1 MSGPRASDQLR
12 PVAVVGGGL
21 AGMAAALAL
30 AQRGHKVELF
40 EQNERLG
47 GRVGSFRDARTG
59 ELVDRCMHVG
69 MGCCTRLLDFIR
81 RMGVEDRF
89 ARHRRLNFIGPA
101 GEVCRFKPWP
111 WLPAPLHLVPGLAR
125 LRYLG
130 LRDRLS
136 IARCMLRLGR
146 LAPGQPAGEGTVAGW
161 LRAQGQSEAAI
172 DRFWSVLLVSALG
185 ETVARAGLAMAR
197 KVVLDGFLRSPR
209 GCELFLPKVPLAEIF
224 DRPMND
230 RLRQLGVEV
239 HLGTRA
245 RAIEISGG
253 RCRAIV
259 LRGGKR
265 RQVGGLV
272 VAVPWRQ
279 ITRLFSPEQR
289 PLLGDDWKADRLEPA
304 AITAVHLWFDRAI
317 TRLPHAVLVGRTSQ
331 WMFRP
336 SAEQSPVPPGGHYVQ
351 IVISASNRLV
361 DLPRGRLV
369 EQVCNELASIWPAAR
384 QARLL
389 HHRVVTEREA
399 VFSVTP
405 ESDSFRPKPQIAV
418 PNIVLAGDWTDTGW
432 PATMEGA
439 IRSGRQAGLS
449 ID

>member
-1 MSGPRASDQLR
+1 MSEPRASDQLR
-12 PVAVVGGGL
+12 PLAVVGGGL

-30 AQRGHKVELF
+30 AERGHKVELF
-40 EQNERLG
+40 EQNQCLG
-47 GRVGSFRDARTG
+47 GRVGSFRDALTG
-59 ELVDRCMHVG
+59 ERIDRCMHVG
-69 MGCCTRLLDFIR
+69 LGCCTRLLEFIR
-81 RMGVEDRF
+81 RTGVEDRF
-89 ARHRRLNFIGPA
+89 AKHRRLNFIGPA
-101 GEVCRFKPWP
+101 GEVCRFQPWP

-130 LRDRLS
+130 PRDRLG
-136 IARCMLRLGR
+136 IARGMLRLGR
-146 LAPGQPAGEGTVAGW
+146 LAPGRPSGARTIAGW
-161 LRAQGQSEAAI
+161 LRAEGQSEAAI

-185 ETVARAGLAMAR
+185 ETVQRAGLAMAR
-197 KVVLDGFLRSPR
+197 KVVLDGFLRSRR
-209 GCELFLPKVPLAEIF
+209 GCELFLPKVPLGEIF

-245 RAIEISGG
+245 RAIEISAG

-259 LRGGKR
+259 LSGGKR
-265 RQVGGLV
+265 RRIGGLV

-279 ITRLFSPEQR
+279 ISRLFSPRQR
-289 PLLGDDWKADRLEPA
+289 PLLSPDWKADRLEPA

-317 TRLPHAVLVGRTSQ
+317 TSLPHAVLVGRTSQ

-336 SAEQSPVPPGGHYVQ
+336 LAKPSPTPHGGHYIQ
-351 IVISASNRLV
+351 IVISASHRLAAQ
-361 DLPRGRLV
+361 PRGRLV
-369 EQVCNELASIWPAAR
+369 ERVCDELASIWPAAR

-405 ESDSFRPKPQIAV
+405 ESDSFRPAPRIAV